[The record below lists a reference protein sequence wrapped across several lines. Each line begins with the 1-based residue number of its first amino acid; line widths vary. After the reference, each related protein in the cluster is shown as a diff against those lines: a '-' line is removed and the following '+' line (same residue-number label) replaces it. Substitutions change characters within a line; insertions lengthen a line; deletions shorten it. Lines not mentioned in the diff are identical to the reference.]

1 MSTNKKIQVKVL
13 AFIEAVTKGVFVTPD
28 VTTNGV
34 IRDANWWI
42 DLDPRVP
49 NVYPPK
55 RVYMEL
61 LQGMNDGDIINVD
74 VVEGT
79 IHRIGDSIYVSLVLP
94 DQSTIDCS
102 FTERAVSVSLVDLEE

>member
-1 MSTNKKIQVKVL
+1 MSNEKKIQVKAL

-34 IRDANWWI
+34 IKDTNWWI
-42 DLDPRVP
+42 DLDPRLP
-49 NVYPPK
+49 EIYPPK
-55 RVYMEL
+55 RVYTEL
-61 LQGMNDGDIINVD
+61 LREMADDEIINID
-74 VVEGT
+74 LFEGT